1 MANWITMHGKLAA
14 DAQNKLV
21 TVNSK
26 EIPLVYF
33 PLLDTGKPYQ
43 KAEPMIVEVHFMK
56 EAAMHIYPY
65 LVKDKEIL
73 VHGFL
78 RQKKM
83 EDRVV
88 FYISAEYVNL
98 IPLYKENA
106 KEALN
111 EKF

>member
-1 MANWITMHGKLAA
+1 MMRAENRSGRSAGITESETAREKAIELGANLSTIVAGSTDQISNGTYTIIGL
-14 DAQNKLV
+14 
-21 TVNSK
+21 
-26 EIPLVYF
+26 
-33 PLLDTGKPYQ
+33 
-43 KAEPMIVEVHFMK
+43 EPG
-56 EAAMHIYPY
+56 YY

-106 KEALN
+106 KEES
-111 EKF
+111 EKCLY